1 MIKNQPEIPPIIKSE
16 GAAIEESNGVP
27 IGENHEGPINDDGV
41 SKTLFHRL
49 LVYLGRWTNRP
60 AWFVI
65 SFVLLFVAIG
75 ATIWF
80 LITGQA
86 TSSLIA
92 AGLLTFF
99 LAADAVLFILLP
111 ALSISFGSWKSQLIV
126 MLIPR
131 GVISLFAALVAIFIS
146 IQWALGIMVAMEF
159 CLSLVLLW
167 GSIVEVQ
174 RLGISR
180 VNVKIPLLN
189 KGQRPIRILQISD
202 LHIERLTRRESKL
215 TKLVNEVKPDIIAL
229 TGDYLNL
236 SYVSDLQSQN
246 DVKRILSQLK
256 APGGVYAVL
265 GGPTVDDRDI
275 VPDLFEELPIRL
287 LKNEWEEININGIQS
302 VVLLGLD
309 CSQNID
315 ADGANLKLL
324 VERSPNSSPRVL
336 LYHTP
341 DLMPQASLLGID
353 LYLSGHTHGGQVRVP
368 FYGALLTS
376 SKFGKKYE
384 MGRYQEG
391 KTVLYVSRG
400 VGLEGLGAPRMRFL
414 SPPEITLFTLKA
426 DSSSTLDQS

>member
-49 LVYLGRWTNRP
+49 LVYLGRWTTRP

>member
-1 MIKNQPEIPPIIKSE
+1 MIKNQPETAPLNE
-16 GAAIEESNGVP
+16 NNG
-27 IGENHEGPINDDGV
+27 GPINDGV
-41 SKTLFHRL
+41 SKTFFHRL
-49 LVYLGRWTNRP
+49 LVHLDRWTIRP
-60 AWFVI
+60 AWLVISFVI
-65 SFVLLFVAIG
+65 SFVAID
-75 ATIWF
+75 AAIWF
-80 LITGQA
+80 LLTGQ
-86 TSSLIA
+86 SGGSLIA
-92 AGLLTFF
+92 AGLLTIF

-131 GVISLFAALVAIFIS
+131 SAISLFAALVAIFAS
-146 IQWALGIMVAMEF
+146 IQWALGILAALEL

-167 GSIVEVQ
+167 GSIVEVH

-180 VNVKIPLLN
+180 VEVKTPLLK
-189 KGQRPIRILQISD
+189 KGQGTIRILQISD

-215 TKLVNEVKPDIIAL
+215 TELVDEIKPDIIAL

-246 DVKRILSQLK
+246 EVKRILSQLK

-275 VPDLFEELPIRL
+275 VPGLFKELPIRL
-287 LKNEWEEININGIQS
+287 MKNEWEEININGEQS

-309 CSQNID
+309 CSQNTD
-315 ADGANLKLL
+315 ADGANLNLL

-341 DLMPQASLLGID
+341 DLMPQASMLGID
-353 LYLSGHTHGGQVRVP
+353 LYLSGHTHGGQVRAP

-426 DSSSTLDQS
+426 DSSPTLDQS